1 MPPEKKQVLNV
12 EARKRLEVE
21 EDLYFDQQAKLI
33 AKELARPALVW
44 VDLPPNVH
52 PEPERPPDGE
62 GVYAVESIVSPDK
75 RMPLV
80 YLLGADEMACDQ
92 LVPFL
97 NEDKNL
103 LTIAPHVV
111 NRYQAGGPI

>member
-52 PEPERPPDGE
+52 PEPERPLMVKGCMQW
-62 GVYAVESIVSPDK
+62 SPLSPQI
-75 RMPLV
+75 R
-80 YLLGADEMACDQ
+80 GC
-92 LVPFL
+92 
-97 NEDKNL
+97 
-103 LTIAPHVV
+103 H
-111 NRYQAGGPI
+111 